1 MRAEQADKR
10 LQRSEIWALIT
21 SQQRDFIQAVERELQ
36 KRRAVQPLPELDAGT
51 KVQNARSKTFAH
63 RKMSAVPKEYLIDKD
78 DRSGD
83 GGLAGLPTI
92 VSPLSSCS
100 CICTCEDSGE
110 PLGLRSASGNEYNSP
125 CCPSCCP
132 VQRANRAFFKTGLGD
147 APFADR
153 FSDAIGKVQNWR
165 LHSALATGRPRSTS
179 QDPRRLRNEPPKPAY
194 KAHQGQH
201 RHRHRPLTS
210 HWQTSY
216 LLSCLLLPT

>member
-1 MRAEQADKR
+1 MFLRRMQQYALDKPLVSQAELTRLLTCGDFELGSTAATVIVRALAERYARAEQADER

-21 SQQRDFIQAVERELQ
+21 SQQRDFIQAVEKELQ
-36 KRRAVQPLPELDAGT
+36 KRRAVQPLPGLDAGT
-51 KVQNARSKTFAH
+51 KVQNARSKIFAH

-78 DRSGD
+78 DRSRD

-92 VSPLSSCS
+92 ISPLSSCS

-147 APFADR
+147 D
-153 FSDAIGKVQNWR
+153 
-165 LHSALATGRPRSTS
+165 
-179 QDPRRLRNEPPKPAY
+179 RLRNV
-194 KAHQGQH
+194 
-201 RHRHRPLTS
+201 S
-210 HWQTSY
+210 QT
-216 LLSCLLLPT
+216 L